1 SQGRG
6 RRDNYRQG
14 SKVEEQAPKAL
25 MEIDGVGWDWS
36 YMIDDEEDHALV
48 ADKEAPIKFAL
59 MANISPESKVFDN
72 SLRSKDCFFTSS
84 KDLDNLIESQRSNKN
99 KEGLGYSAVPPPP
112 AQIYSFPKKDLSW
125 TGLLQFAD
133 DTVTDYSR
141 PSPTMETCLFWKPSQ
156 NLSNKGPNHN
166 NVLVMFKK
174 YTYIDTQGRLK
185 CDNGGD
191 FRNKEMNDFCSQKGI
206 KRAFSNAQTPQ
217 QNGVAENRNR
227 TLIDPRMREGLLSKI
242 KPGFTVYQ
250 MDVKSAFLY
259 GTIDKEVRQRGDY
272 ILVQVYVDDIIFG
285 SSNPQLCREFEAL
298 MHEKFQMSAMGVLN
312 FFLGLQVLQKEDGIF
327 LSQDKYV
334 RDILKKFR
342 YSDVRSS
349 NTPMDKENP

>member
-59 MANISPESKVFDN
+59 MANISPESK
-72 SLRSKDCFFTSS
+72 
-84 KDLDNLIESQRSNKN
+84 DLDNLIESQRSNKN

-133 DTVTDYSR
+133 DTFQNNIDDKGNWDSGCSRHMTCNISYLSDYE
-141 PSPTMETCLFWKPSQ
+141 PFDV
-156 NLSNKGPNHN
+156 G
-166 NVLVMFKK
+166 
-174 YTYIDTQGRLK
+174 YA